1 MYDQL
6 QLREIFHLEFMRR
19 FSRTIK
25 KGKYAIKGGANL
37 RFFYQSFRYSEDMD
51 IDISGVDIMT
61 LKENVMKILKSS
73 FFQDSLRP
81 FGINRIVPPNI
92 IKAKQTA
99 TTQRFKIHILNSAG
113 EDLFTK
119 LEFSRRGF
127 RGQIAVGPVRDTIIR
142 PYKMLPLLLAHYD
155 VKSAI
160 IQKINALATRTV
172 IQARDVFDLY
182 ILKTQISSS
191 EIHMIKASTTD
202 IKKASKNI
210 FEIDFGQFRDTV
222 LLYLSDE
229 DRTEYNSKSNWDEM
243 KLNTDLFLDEI
254 GKRIKK

>member
-1 MYDQL
+1 MYTPL

-25 KGKYAIKGGANL
+25 KGEYAIKGGTNL
-37 RFFYQSFRYSEDMD
+37 RFFYHSFRYSEDMD
-51 IDISGVDIMT
+51 IDISGIQVMT
-61 LKENVMKILKSS
+61 LKENVMKILGTSS
-73 FFQDSLRP
+73 FQESLRP

-92 IKAKQTA
+92 NKAKQTE

-119 LEFSRRGF
+119 LRFSRRGF
-127 RGQIAVGPVRDTIIR
+127 KGQITVEAVRDTILR

-160 IQKINALATRTV
+160 IQKINVLATRTM
-172 IQARDVFDLY
+172 IQARDIFDLY

-191 EIHMIKASTTD
+191 EIHKIKASIVE

-210 FEIDFGQFRDTV
+210 FEIDFPQFRDTV

-229 DRTEYNSKSNWDEM
+229 DRAGYDSESKWDEM
-243 KLNTDLFLDEI
+243 KLNTAGFFDEI

>member
-1 MYDQL
+1 MYNSL

-25 KGKYAIKGGANL
+25 KGKYAIKGGTNL

-51 IDISGVDIMT
+51 IDISGLDIMT
-61 LKENVMKILKSS
+61 LKESVMKILELSS
-73 FFQDSLRP
+73 FQDSLRP
-81 FGINRIVPPNI
+81 FGINRIVPPDI
-92 IKAKQTA
+92 AKAKQTE

-119 LEFSRRGF
+119 IEFSRRGF
-127 RGQIAVGPVRDTIIR
+127 KGKIAVEPVRDTILR
-142 PYKMLPLLLAHYD
+142 PYKMLPLLLSHYD

-172 IQARDVFDLY
+172 IQARDIFDLY
-182 ILKTQISSS
+182 ILKTQISGS
-191 EIHMIKASTTD
+191 EICKIKTSAID

-210 FEIDFGQFRDTV
+210 FEIGFEQFRDTV

-229 DRTEYNSKSNWDEM
+229 DRAEYNSGSNWDEM
-243 KLNTDLFLDEI
+243 KLSTAILLDEI